1 MALQAIKFEDG
12 KLSILDQLK
21 IPHESVYIEVK
32 TTEDAHNAIRTMSVR
47 GAPAIAIVGMLG
59 VAVDL
64 LGYQG
69 PEDVLQYAQRQLDY
83 VVTAR
88 PTAVNL
94 GNAAADMK
102 KNVLAESTSANVAT
116 KFLAAAEAMLAADIK
131 DNMAIGEEG
140 VKWCVEQFGQKPFSA
155 LTICNTGSLA
165 TAGYGTA
172 LGIVRSL
179 HKHGI
184 LNQVYAL
191 ETRPYNQGARLTA
204 FELVHDKI
212 PATLITD
219 SMAASLMRLKQG
231 EVKFAVVGADRV
243 AANGDVA
250 NKIGTYQLAVLAR
263 AHGVKFVVAAP
274 TTSIDL
280 STASGNDIKI
290 EQRPSKEL
298 THINGQPIAAP
309 GIEVW
314 NPSFDVTPYDLI
326 DAIITENG
334 VWSPAN

>member
-1 MALQAIKFEDG
+1 M
-12 KLSILDQLK
+12 
-21 IPHESVYIEVK
+21 
-32 TTEDAHNAIRTMSVR
+32 
-47 GAPAIAIVGMLG
+47 
-59 VAVDL
+59 
-64 LGYQG
+64 
-69 PEDVLQYAQRQLDY
+69 
-83 VVTAR
+83 
-88 PTAVNL
+88 
-94 GNAAADMK
+94 
-102 KNVLAESTSANVAT
+102 
-116 KFLAAAEAMLAADIK
+116 
-131 DNMAIGEEG
+131 
-140 VKWCVEQFGQKPFSA
+140 
-155 LTICNTGSLA
+155 
-165 TAGYGTA
+165 
-172 LGIVRSL
+172 
-179 HKHGI
+179 
-184 LNQVYAL
+184 
-191 ETRPYNQGARLTA
+191 TA

-263 AHGVKFVVAAP
+263 DHGVKFVVAAP